1 MAKLWSFLF
10 CVFLVMPAFGQQVSR
25 VTGSVIDAEGD
36 PIVGANIVIEGVG
49 LKGGKV
55 GQITDSQGRY
65 SIGSLPSGTYILRV
79 THVGYDGADVEEQIT
94 VANGSVLKRDIRLQE
109 TVILM
114 GQSVVSASRK
124 REKILDA
131 PASVAIVDSDEIR
144 AKPVLT
150 VADHVRDLPAV
161 DFSQTGIA
169 QSNVV
174 VRGFNNIFSGSL
186 LTLTD
191 NRIARVP
198 SLRFNAYNFIPVTN
212 SDIGRIEVVLGPGAA
227 LYGPNSANG
236 VMHIITRSPL
246 DEQGTEVNLGMGERS
261 VFKLGFRHAG
271 KVNNKLGYKVSAQQH
286 TGTDWKY
293 TDPGE
298 QARRDA
304 AIAGGADPSSVRI
317 GARDFD
323 LSRQSAELRFDY
335 RHSEDLTAV
344 VSGGYN
350 DASNIEMTGIGA
362 GLADGWKGGYYQ
374 GRVSYKGLFFQAY
387 QNWTDSGDTYLLQS
401 GGPIIDKSTLSV
413 YQLQHSYQMG
423 DRQSFTYGADVL
435 RTRPDTEGSI
445 NGANEND
452 DDINEFGVYLQS
464 ETALTDQIE
473 LVLAGRYDEH
483 NRVADAQISPRAAVV
498 YKPTETQTL
507 RLTFNSAYS
516 TPGNNS
522 MYLDLRQAVDPYG
535 LGNFGLAPI
544 DIRAQGTYQTGSN
557 GGFSFNRASDG
568 RPQFRTPLSAV
579 AGLGL
584 DHYWNM
590 GDPTMNAIMWGT
602 ARQAVLAGFIPQFTD
617 IATGSLQAQGLDAAT
632 AAATASGLAQLLPNL
647 IPEQLAGLDNTL
659 MTFDGVGGFNPA
671 DDVADVPMTPPTTT
685 ETLELGYKG
694 VIGNKLV
701 VAADAYSTTTKNF
714 VGSIGIETPNVFL
727 DPTALQT
734 AVTPAIAAT
743 MADPNNADIA
753 GAVAVLDTET
763 LGGNGNGTAIDEVVG
778 LVVGGAARIPLGT
791 VSPNEA
797 NDPLAVIGTYRSF
810 GEVKTSGLDVR
821 LAYYASDVLMVSG
834 SMSIVDENYF
844 PNVDGVGDIS
854 LNAPKVKFN
863 LGGSYSLPSVGF
875 NLGAR
880 MRYNGGFKANS
891 GYYSSSTFGPVD
903 SYTVLDLN
911 FGYQLPLD
919 YNMRL
924 TLNVSNA
931 LNNEHREFVG
941 APEIGRLAIVQ
952 LGASF

>member
-1 MAKLWSFLF
+1 MAKLWTFLF
-10 CVFLVMPAFGQQVSR
+10 CVLAVVPAFGQQDSR
-25 VTGSVIDAEGD
+25 VTGRVQDSDGD
-36 PIVGANIVIEGVG
+36 PIVGANVVIEGSG

-55 GQITDSQGRY
+55 GQITDVDGSY
-65 SIGSLPSGTYILRV
+65 SIGALPSGNYVLRV
-79 THVGYDGADVEEQIT
+79 THVGYDGAEVEEEIT
-94 VANGSVLKRDIRLQE
+94 LANGSVLKRDIRLEE

-124 REKILDA
+124 QEKILDA
-131 PASVAIVDSDEIR
+131 PASVAIVNADEIR
-144 AKPVLT
+144 GKPALT
-150 VADHVRDLPAV
+150 VADHIRDLPAV

-198 SLRFNAYNFIPVTN
+198 SLRLNAYNFIPVTN

-246 DEQGTEVNLGMGERS
+246 DEQGTEINFGVGERS
-261 VFKLGFRHAG
+261 VAKLGFRQAG
-271 KVNNKLGYKVSAQQH
+271 KINNRLGYKISAQQY

-304 AIAGGADPSSVRI
+304 AIAGGADATTLNI

-335 RHSEDLTAV
+335 RHSEDLTV
-344 VSGGYN
+344 IVSGGYN
-350 DASNIEMTGIGA
+350 DASNLEMTGIGA

-374 GRVSYKGLFFQAY
+374 GRMSYKGLFFQAY
-387 QNWTDSGDTYLLQS
+387 QNWTDSGDTFLLQS

-413 YQLQHSYQMG
+413 YQLQHSYQLG

-452 DDINEFGVYLQS
+452 DDINEFGIYLQS
-464 ETALTDQIE
+464 QTALTEQFE

-483 NRVADAQISPRAAVV
+483 NRVADAQYSPRAALV

-544 DIRAQGTYQTGSN
+544 DIRAQGTYQSGSK
-557 GGFSFNRASDG
+557 GGFSFNRSDDN
-568 RPQFRTPLSAV
+568 RPRFRTPLSAV

-584 DHYWNM
+584 DHYWSM

-602 ARQAVLAGFIPQFTD
+602 ARQAVLAGFVPQFTA
-617 IATGSLQAQGLDAAT
+617 IATGSLQAQGLDEAT
-632 AAATASGLAQLLPNL
+632 AAATAAGLAQLLPNL

-671 DDVADVPMTPPTTT
+671 DDVSDVPMTPPTTT

-694 VIGNKLV
+694 VLGNKLV

-727 DPTALQT
+727 DPATLGVALTEGIAAAMSDPSNADVAAAVTALD
-734 AVTPAIAAT
+734 A
-743 MADPNNADIA
+743 
-753 GAVAVLDTET
+753 ES
-763 LGGNGNGTAIDEVVG
+763 LGGNGNGSAVDEVVAQ
-778 LVVGGAARIPLGT
+778 VVNGAARVPLGT

-821 LAYYASDVLMVSG
+821 LAYYASDMLMISG
-834 SMSIVDENYF
+834 GMSVVDENYF
-844 PNVDGVGDIS
+844 SNVDGVGDIS
-854 LNAPKVKFN
+854 LNAPKIKFN
-863 LGGSYSLPSVGF
+863 LGGNYAF
-875 NLGAR
+875 NDEINFGAR
-880 MRYNGGFKANS
+880 MRYNGGFDANS
-891 GYYSSSTFGPVD
+891 GYYSSSTFGPVEA
-903 SYTVLDLN
+903 YTVLDVN
-911 FGYQLPLD
+911 IGYRLPIEYDML
-919 YNMRL
+919 L

-941 APEIGRLAIVQ
+941 APEIGRLAILQ

>member
-1 MAKLWSFLF
+1 MAKLRTFLF
-10 CVFLVMPAFGQQVSR
+10 CILAVVPAFGQQDSR
-25 VTGSVIDAEGD
+25 VMGRVQDSDGN
-36 PIVGANIVIEGVG
+36 PIVGANVLIEGSS
-49 LKGGKV
+49 LKGEKV
-55 GQITDSQGRY
+55 GQITDVDGSY
-65 SIGSLPSGTYILRV
+65 SISALPSGNYVLRV
-79 THVGYDGADVEEQIT
+79 THVGYDGAEVEEEIT
-94 VANGSVLKRDIRLQE
+94 LANGSVLKRDIRLQE
-109 TVILM
+109 SVILM

-124 REKILDA
+124 QEKILDA
-131 PASVAIVDSDEIR
+131 PASVAIVNADEIR
-144 AKPVLT
+144 GKPALT
-150 VADHVRDLPAV
+150 VADHIRDLPAV

-246 DEQGTEVNLGMGERS
+246 DEQGTEINFGVGERS
-261 VFKLGFRHAG
+261 VAKFGFRHAG
-271 KVNNKLGYKVSAQQH
+271 KISNRLGYKISAQQH

-304 AIAGGADPSSVRI
+304 AIAGGADADAVRI

-335 RHSEDLTAV
+335 RHSEDLTV
-344 VSGGYN
+344 IVSGGYN

-374 GRVSYKGLFFQAY
+374 GRMSYKGLFFQAY
-387 QNWTDSGDTYLLQS
+387 QNWTDSGDTFLLQS

-413 YQLQHSYQMG
+413 YQLQHSYQLG

-452 DDINEFGVYLQS
+452 DDINEFGIYLQS
-464 ETALTDQIE
+464 ETALTEQFE
-473 LVLAGRYDEH
+473 LVLAGRYDDH
-483 NRVADAQISPRAAVV
+483 NRVADAQYSPRAALV

-544 DIRAQGTYQTGSN
+544 DIRAQGTYQSGSK
-557 GGFSFNRASDG
+557 GGFSFNRSADG

-590 GDPTMNAIMWGT
+590 GDPTINSIMWGT
-602 ARQAVLAGFIPQFTD
+602 ARQAVLAGF
-617 IATGSLQAQGLDAAT
+617 TGSLQAQGLDEAT
-632 AAATASGLAQLLPNL
+632 AVGLAQLLPNL

-671 DDVADVPMTPPTTT
+671 VDVADVPMTPPTTT

-694 VIGNKLV
+694 VLGNKLV
-701 VAADAYSTTTKNF
+701 VAADVYSTTTKNF
-714 VGSIGIETPNVFL
+714 VSSIGIETPNVFL
-727 DPTALQT
+727 DPAVLQ
-734 AVTPAIAAT
+734 AVVTPAIAAT

-753 GAVAVLDTET
+753 VAVAGLDGEA

-778 LVVGGAARIPLGT
+778 LVVGGAARIPFGT

-810 GEVKTSGLDVR
+810 GEVKTSGLDMR
-821 LAYYASDVLMVSG
+821 LAYYASDMLMISG
-834 SMSIVDENYF
+834 GMSVVDENYF
-844 PNVDGVGDIS
+844 SNVDDVGDIS
-854 LNAPKVKFN
+854 LNAPKIKFN
-863 LGGSYSLPSVGF
+863 LGGSYAF
-875 NLGAR
+875 NDEINFGVR
-880 MRYNGGFKANS
+880 MRYNGGFDANS
-891 GYYSSSTFGPVD
+891 GYYSSSTFGPVEA
-903 SYTVLDLN
+903 YTVVDVNAGYRLPIDYDL
-911 FGYQLPLD
+911 L
-919 YNMRL
+919 L

-941 APEIGRLAIVQ
+941 APEIGRLAILQ

>member
-1 MAKLWSFLF
+1 MAKLWTFLF
-10 CVFLVMPAFGQQVSR
+10 CILAVVPAFGQQDSR
-25 VTGSVIDAEGD
+25 VTGRVQDSDGN
-36 PIVGANIVIEGVG
+36 PIFGANVVIEGSG

-55 GQITDSQGRY
+55 GQITDVDGSY
-65 SIGSLPSGTYILRV
+65 SISALPSGNYILRV
-79 THVGYDGADVEEQIT
+79 THVGYDGAEVEEEIT
-94 VANGSVLKRDIRLQE
+94 LANGSVLKRDIRLQE

-124 REKILDA
+124 QEKILDA
-131 PASVAIVDSDEIR
+131 PASVAIVNADEIR
-144 AKPVLT
+144 GKPALT
-150 VADHVRDLPAV
+150 VADHIRDLPAV

-246 DEQGTEVNLGMGERS
+246 DEQGTEINFGVGERS
-261 VFKLGFRHAG
+261 VAKFGFRHAG
-271 KVNNKLGYKVSAQQH
+271 KISNRLGYKISAQQH

-304 AIAGGADPSSVRI
+304 AIAGGADADAVRI

-335 RHSEDLTAV
+335 RHSEDLTV
-344 VSGGYN
+344 IVSGGYN

-374 GRVSYKGLFFQAY
+374 GRMSYKGLFFQAY
-387 QNWTDSGDTYLLQS
+387 QNWTDSGDTFLLQS

-413 YQLQHSYQMG
+413 YQLQHSYQLG

-452 DDINEFGVYLQS
+452 DDINEFGIYLQS
-464 ETALTDQIE
+464 ETALTEQFE
-473 LVLAGRYDEH
+473 LVLAGRYDDH
-483 NRVADAQISPRAAVV
+483 NRVADAQYSPRAALV

-544 DIRAQGTYQTGSN
+544 DIRAQGTYQSGSK
-557 GGFSFNRASDG
+557 GGFSFSRSDDN

-579 AGLGL
+579 AGLDL

-602 ARQAVLAGFIPQFTD
+602 ARQAVLAGFVPQFTA
-617 IATGSLQAQGLDAAT
+617 IATGSLQAQGLDEAT
-632 AAATASGLAQLLPNL
+632 AAATAAGLAQLLPNL

-694 VIGNKLV
+694 VLGNKLV

-727 DPTALQT
+727 DPATLGVALTEGITAAMSDPSNADVAAAVTALD
-734 AVTPAIAAT
+734 A
-743 MADPNNADIA
+743 
-753 GAVAVLDTET
+753 ES
-763 LGGNGNGTAIDEVVG
+763 LGGNGNGSAVDEVVAQ
-778 LVVGGAARIPLGT
+778 VVNGAARVPLGT

-821 LAYYASDVLMVSG
+821 LAYYASDELIFSG
-834 SMSIVDENYF
+834 GMSFVDENYF
-844 PNVDGVGDIS
+844 SNVDGVGDIS
-854 LNAPKVKFN
+854 LNAPKIKFN
-863 LGGSYSLPSVGF
+863 LGGSYAF
-875 NLGAR
+875 NDEINFGAR
-880 MRYNGGFKANS
+880 MRYNGGFDANS
-891 GYYSSSTFGPVD
+891 GYYSSSTFGPVEA
-903 SYTVLDLN
+903 YTVLDVN
-911 FGYQLPLD
+911 AGYRLPVEYDML
-919 YNMRL
+919 L
-924 TLNVSNA
+924 TLNVSNV

-941 APEIGRLAIVQ
+941 APEIGRLAILQ

>member
-1 MAKLWSFLF
+1 MAKLWTFLF
-10 CVFLVMPAFGQQVSR
+10 CVFAAVPVFSQQGSR
-25 VTGSVIDAEGD
+25 VTGSVVDADGD
-36 PIVGANIVIEGVG
+36 PIAGANVVIEGSG

-55 GQITDSQGRY
+55 GQITDSKGVY
-65 SIGSLPSGTYILRV
+65 SITALPSGTYVLRV
-79 THVGYDGADVEEQIT
+79 SHVGYDGAEVEEQIT
-94 VANGSVLKRDIRLQE
+94 VANGSVLKRDIQLQE

-124 REKILDA
+124 QEKILDA
-131 PASVAIVDSDEIR
+131 PASVAIVDADEIR

-150 VADHVRDLPAV
+150 VADHIRDLPAV

-246 DEQGTEVNLGMGERS
+246 DEQGTEVNLGVGERS
-261 VFKLGFRHAG
+261 VVKFGFRHAG
-271 KVNNKLGYKVSAQQH
+271 KISSRLGYKISAQQH
-286 TGTDWKY
+286 TGTDWEY

-298 QARRDA
+298 QAGRDA
-304 AIAGGADPSSVRI
+304 AIAGGADPASVKI

-323 LSRQSAELRFDY
+323 LSRQSAELRLDY
-335 RHSEDLTAV
+335 RHSDELTAI
-344 VSGGYN
+344 VSAGYN

-374 GRVSYKGLFFQAY
+374 GRVSYKGIFLQAY
-387 QNWTDSGDTYLLQS
+387 QNWTDSGDTFLLRS

-413 YQLQHSYQMG
+413 YQLQHSYELG
-423 DRQSFTYGADVL
+423 NRQSFTYGADVL
-435 RTRPDTEGSI
+435 RTRPNTEGSI

-452 DDINEFGVYLQS
+452 DDINEFGFYVQS
-464 ETALTDQIE
+464 ETALTDQVE
-473 LVLAGRYDEH
+473 LVLAGRYDDH

-557 GGFSFNRASDG
+557 GGFSFNRSADG

-579 AGLGL
+579 AGANL
-584 DHYWNM
+584 DTYWNM

-602 ARQAVLAGFIPQFTD
+602 ARQAVLAGFAPQFID
-617 IATGSLQAQGLDAAT
+617 IATGSLQAQGLDEAT
-632 AAATASGLAQLLPNL
+632 AAATAAGLAQLLPNL
-647 IPEQLAGLDNTL
+647 IPEQLVGLDNTL

-671 DDVADVPMTPPTTT
+671 EDVNDVPMTPPTTT

-694 VIGNKLV
+694 VLGNKLV

-727 DPTALQT
+727 DPVALQ
-734 AVTPAIAAT
+734 ASVTPAIAAT

-753 GAVAVLDTET
+753 GAVAALDAES

-778 LVVGGAARIPLGT
+778 LVVGGAARVPLGT

-797 NDPLAVIGTYRSF
+797 TDPLAVIGTYRSF

-821 LAYYASDVLMVSG
+821 LAYYASEALMLSG
-834 SMSIVDENYF
+834 GMSFVDENYF
-844 PNVDGVGDIS
+844 TNVDGVGDIS
-854 LNAPKVKFN
+854 LNAPKMKFN
-863 LGGSYSLPSVGF
+863 LGGSYALDDLGLNF
-875 NLGAR
+875 GAR
-880 MRYNGGFKANS
+880 MRHNGGFKANS

-903 SYTVLDLN
+903 AYTVLDVN
-911 FGYQLPLD
+911 VGYQLPLN

-924 TLNVSNA
+924 TLNISNA
-931 LNNEHREFVG
+931 LNNKHIEFVG
-941 APEIGRLAIVQ
+941 APEIGRLTILQ
-952 LGASF
+952 LGAAF